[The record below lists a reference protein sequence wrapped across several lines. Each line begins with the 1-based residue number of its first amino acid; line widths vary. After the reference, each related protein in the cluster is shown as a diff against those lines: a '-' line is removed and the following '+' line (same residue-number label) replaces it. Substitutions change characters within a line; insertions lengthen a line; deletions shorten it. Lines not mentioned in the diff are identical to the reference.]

1 MWVTMTVVFRP
12 SDTREIINGRA
23 HVGYEIVNSQLG
35 VWHQVGYNHLSESGI
50 IAAVI
55 KMSQDIRN

>member
-1 MWVTMTVVFRP
+1 MTVVFRP
-12 SDTREIINGRA
+12 SDTRGIINGRA

-35 VWHQVGYNHLSESGI
+35 VWHQVGYSESGI

>member
-12 SDTREIINGRA
+12 SDTRGIINGRA

-35 VWHQVGYNHLSESGI
+35 VWHQVGYSESGI